1 MAEETEQQQPVAAA
15 APTVPAP
22 PAEPVEPAP
31 VLSPNFTRAYGTG
44 RRKEAVARVYLLPG
58 SGKFTVNGRTVEDF
72 FPRQTLRFV
81 VFQPLDA
88 TNTKALFDVRVTV
101 RGGGPMGQAS
111 ATRLGV
117 ARALLEYTSA
127 KSTVR
132 RALASASSSRSVNGS
147 RGPRVAVPALSW
159 RCFFPGLGLWSRG

>member
-117 ARALLEYTSA
+117 ARALLEYNIELRKKLKKLGFLTRDA
-127 KSTVR
+127 
-132 RALASASSSRSVNGS
+132 
-147 RGPRVAVPALSW
+147 RVHERKKYGQKGARKRFQFSK
-159 RCFFPGLGLWSRG
+159 R